1 MKSIFRPILLIL
13 VTLTITSCSSI
24 KVLNAWKSDKAETI
38 RDKKVLVIA
47 RANRQQARVA
57 FEEAIAKKMRAAGID
72 ATESYQE
79 IREMDPSKKIT
90 EKEMAE
96 TRSRL
101 EAKGYNAIVITM
113 VKDKSLEV
121 QRNVQGGYYAGAT
134 MPGYYPMYYSGFYG
148 YYAHPSSY
156 MYYGGNYV
164 PETITTQTSTT
175 YVLETLVYNLELP
188 EDQQLLA
195 EVTSSIEDPS
205 SAYETAQA
213 YANKVTAALKKQ

>member
-1 MKSIFRPILLIL
+1 MKTFLRIITVLLI
-13 VTLTITSCSSI
+13 TLTFTSCSSI

-38 RDKKVLVIA
+38 RDKKVLVVA

-57 FEEAIAKKMRAAGID
+57 FEESIANKLRGAGID
-72 ATESYQE
+72 ATESYKE
-79 IREMDPSKKIT
+79 IADMDPSKKMS
-90 EKEMAE
+90 EKEVAD
-96 TRSRL
+96 TRAML
-101 EAKGYNAIVITM
+101 EAKGYNGVVITM

-121 QRNVQGGYYAGAT
+121 ERNIQGGYYAGAT

-175 YVLETLVYNLELP
+175 YVLETLIYNLDLP
-188 EDQQLLA
+188 ENEQLLA

-205 SAYETAQA
+205 SAYETANA
-213 YANKVTAALKKQ
+213 YANKISKALKNK

>member
-1 MKSIFRPILLIL
+1 MKLIHRTFILLLLSL
-13 VTLTITSCSSI
+13 VFSSCSSI
-24 KVLNAWKSDKAETI
+24 KVLNAWKSDQSETI

-57 FEEAIAKKMRAAGID
+57 FEEAIAKKMRNAGLD
-72 ATESYQE
+72 ATESYRE
-79 IREMDPSKKIT
+79 IAEMDPNKKIS
-90 EKEMAE
+90 EKEVAE
-96 TRSRL
+96 TRARL
-101 EAKGYNAIVITM
+101 EAKGYNAVVITM
-113 VKDKSLEV
+113 VKDKSLDV
-121 QRNVQGGYYAGAT
+121 KRNVQGGYYAGAT

-175 YVLETLVYNLELP
+175 YVLETLVYNLDLP

-195 EVTSSIEDPS
+195 EVTSSIEDPTN
-205 SAYETAQA
+205 AFETANA
-213 YANKVTAALKKQ
+213 YANKITKALKNQ

>member
-1 MKSIFRPILLIL
+1 MKSFLRIITVLLI
-13 VTLTITSCSSI
+13 TLTFTSCSSI

-47 RANRQQARVA
+47 RASRQQARVA
-57 FEEAIAKKMRAAGID
+57 FEEAIAKKMRAAGMD

-79 IREMDPSKKIT
+79 IREMDPNKKIS

-164 PETITTQTSTT
+164 PETITSQTSTT
-175 YVLETLVYNLELP
+175 YVLETLVYNLDLP

>member
-1 MKSIFRPILLIL
+1 MKSIYRLAAFLMITLLFA
-13 VTLTITSCSSI
+13 SCSSI

-38 RDKKVLVIA
+38 RDKQVLVVA
-47 RANRQQARVA
+47 RASRQQARVA
-57 FEEAIAKKMRAAGID
+57 FEEAIANKLRGAGIN
-72 ATESYQE
+72 ATESYKE
-79 IREMDPSKKIT
+79 IAEMDPNKKISET
-90 EKEMAE
+90 EIAE
-96 TRSRL
+96 TRAML
-101 EAKGYNAIVITM
+101 EAKGYNAVVITM

-121 QRNVQGGYYAGAT
+121 QRNIQGGYYAGAT

-175 YVLETLVYNLELP
+175 YVLETLAYNLDLP

-195 EVTSSIEDPS
+195 EVTSSIEDPA
-205 SAYETAQA
+205 SAYETATA
-213 YANKVTAALKKQ
+213 YANKITKALKNK

>member
-1 MKSIFRPILLIL
+1 MKLILRPFILLL
-13 VTLTITSCSSI
+13 VVLTLASCSSI

-57 FEEAIAKKMRAAGID
+57 FEEAIANKMRKAGLD
-72 ATESYQE
+72 ATESYKE
-79 IREMDPSKKIT
+79 IAEMDPRKKIS
-90 EKEMAE
+90 EKEVAE
-96 TRSRL
+96 TRARL
-101 EAKGYNAIVITM
+101 EAKGYNAVVITM
-113 VKDKSLEV
+113 VKDKSLDV
-121 QRNVQGGYYAGAT
+121 KRNVQGGYYAGAT

-175 YVLETLVYNLELP
+175 YVLETLVYNLDLP
-188 EDQQLLA
+188 EDEQLLA
-195 EVTSSIEDPS
+195 EVTSSIEDPA

-213 YANKVTAALKKQ
+213 YANKVAGALKKQ

>member
-1 MKSIFRPILLIL
+1 MKLIHRTFILLLLSL
-13 VTLTITSCSSI
+13 VFCSCSSI
-24 KVLNAWKSDKAETI
+24 KVLNAWKSDQSETI

-57 FEEAIAKKMRAAGID
+57 FEEAIAKKMRNAGLD
-72 ATESYQE
+72 ATESYRE
-79 IREMDPSKKIT
+79 IAEMDPNKKIS
-90 EKEMAE
+90 EKEVAE
-96 TRSRL
+96 TRARL
-101 EAKGYNAIVITM
+101 EAKGYNAVVITM
-113 VKDKSLEV
+113 VKDKSLDV
-121 QRNVQGGYYAGAT
+121 KRNVQGGYYAGAT

-175 YVLETLVYNLELP
+175 YVLETLVYNLDLP

-195 EVTSSIEDPS
+195 EVTSSIEDPTN
-205 SAYETAQA
+205 AFETANA
-213 YANKVTAALKKQ
+213 YANKITKALKNQ